1 MNTYELNKLN
11 IEGVD
16 DCFVK
21 YAQIKYIQK
30 RFHKDLEIS
39 IRNGITSLCKVHIS
53 KAGFT
58 PEEFIRI
65 TKKVIGECPPF
76 GVINGKI
83 HTSLHYGIW
92 NNKNQVELV
101 KELVEYNS
109 EFCITNCKNWND
121 GYNKMQKDQI
131 AKATAALEKMNP
143 SQIYKII

>member
-1 MNTYELNKLN
+1 MKTYELNKLN

-21 YAQIKYIQK
+21 YAQIKHIQAT
-30 RFHKDLEIS
+30 HHEDLEIS
-39 IRNGITSLCKVHIS
+39 IRNGVTSLCKVHRN

-58 PEEFIRI
+58 PDEFVKI

-76 GVINGKI
+76 GVMNGKM
-83 HTSLHYGIW
+83 HTSLHYSIF
-92 NNKNQVELV
+92 NKKNQVELV

-109 EFCITNCKNWND
+109 EVCIINCKNWHD
-121 GYNKMQKDQI
+121 GYNKMQYDQI
-131 AKATAALEKMNP
+131 KEATAALEKMNP